1 MKRWPSPSWPG
12 SYGAF
17 SVKRDFAFFR
27 LFVVPGG
34 RGWDPDRGPLLAF
47 DPLATRDGDGR
58 SLVKAEA
65 AGGGGRRPAF
75 TRVRPSPRIGR
86 RGRWADSPSLA
97 VQHACLSSTSA
108 GEDGFPA
115 VADPIRGVPL
125 SAQTKGLQARIRG
138 SRKRSLP
145 RGQMR
150 EARWRGTEG
159 TGPIL
164 TAASCSHSPARRPA
178 HLGRR
183 PGARLPE

>member
-27 LFVVPGG
+27 LFVVPRE
-34 RGWDPDRGPLLAF
+34 RGLEPDRGPLLAF

-86 RGRWADSPSLA
+86 RSRWADSPSRA

-115 VADPIRGVPL
+115 VPDPIRASLCRRRPKACKLVSGGAENAPYQE
-125 SAQTKGLQARIRG
+125 AKCA
-138 SRKRSLP
+138 KRDGEGP
-145 RGQMR
+145 RGRDQ
-150 EARWRGTEG
+150 
-159 TGPIL
+159 
-164 TAASCSHSPARRPA
+164 S
-178 HLGRR
+178 
-183 PGARLPE
+183 